1 MSKLLV
7 TYFSA
12 GGVTARAAR
21 NLAQAVGAALG
32 EVTAVYLDAVPQ
44 GAAAPFIRG

>member
-7 TYFSA
+7 AYFSA

-21 NLAQAVGAALG
+21 NLAQAVGADLYAIKP
-32 EVTAVYLDAVPQ
+32 AQPYSRADLD
-44 GAAAPFIRG
+44 